1 MKAGRS
7 RIALSGTWLAILLG
21 ATAGLAL
28 VLLSRS
34 ASDWFGPRVDRSGRV
49 EILVN
54 GLAPRVSRDV
64 LLPGHGWVLSL
75 VLPDHTPEEMAQR
88 LSVVLRAERTG
99 ATLEIA
105 DRFTSED
112 GGASF
117 TIPES
122 LGLFEGLIAIRAD
135 WTDPDG
141 RRSEDWRRLR
151 IRSVLGGPPIGA
163 RQVIHFDFEVD
174 QDHDGRPDFQQDL
187 EAFGLASKDRPDLAR
202 LVADRIAAR
211 ALARVEAAYDD
222 RLDPNRTGRPRDPV
236 TVRFRLDAE
245 PGPLVTRIC
254 VGGDDPTHSDTVGHV
269 RFDRENQDRSSIECG
284 IDPVAG
290 VFPRA
295 LRAYR
300 DDPLFRE
307 TFGLFLPERQGDPI
321 GSLPEDDEWL
331 AQAALPVATA
341 DASEPDR
348 RARIDAAI
356 AVFGDALGSILAHE
370 AGHALGLVAEG
381 KPDVGLF
388 GGSRGEA
395 YAHNLDVEGNPPTE
409 AWLMNQGRSLSF
421 EQLAG
426 RGPTGPL
433 RFRPLNYA
441 YLRDRVVLA
450 EPKGKRTES
459 DPF

>member
-1 MKAGRS
+1 MNGGRS

-21 ATAGLAL
+21 AAGGLAL

-34 ASDWFGPRVDRSGRV
+34 ESDWFLHRVDRSGRV
-49 EILVN
+49 AIRIN
-54 GLAPRVSRDV
+54 GLGPRVSRDV

-75 VLPDHTPEEMAQR
+75 ALPDHTPEEMAQR

-112 GGASF
+112 GGATF

-122 LGLFEGLIAIRAD
+122 LGLYEGLIAIRAD

-163 RQVIHFDFEVD
+163 RQVIHFDFGVD
-174 QDHDGRPDFQQDL
+174 LDGDGRPDFQQDL
-187 EAFGLASKDRPDLAR
+187 EAFGLASTDRPDLAR

-222 RLDPNRTGRPRDPV
+222 RLDPNRTGLPSDPV
-236 TVRFRLDAE
+236 TVQFRLDAQ
-245 PGPLVTRIC
+245 PGPYVTRIC
-254 VGGDDPTHSDTVGHV
+254 VGGEDPTHSDTVGHV
-269 RFDRENQDRSSIECG
+269 RFDRTNQDRSSIECG
-284 IDPVAG
+284 EDPVAG
-290 VFPRA
+290 IFPRA
-295 LRAYR
+295 MRAYR
-300 DDPLFRE
+300 DDPLFRK
-307 TFGLFLPERQGDPI
+307 TFGPFLPERQGDPI
-321 GSLPEDDEWL
+321 GSLPEDARWL
-331 AQAALPVATA
+331 AQATPPGSSPDA
-341 DASEPDR
+341 DESDR
-348 RARIDAAI
+348 RAQIDEAI

-395 YAHNLDVEGNPPTE
+395 YAHNLDVDGHPPAT
-409 AWLMNQGRSLSF
+409 AWLMNDGRSLQF

-426 RGPTGPL
+426 KGPNGPL
-433 RFRPLNYA
+433 RFRALNYA
-441 YLRDRVVLA
+441 YLRDSLVLA
-450 EPKGKRTES
+450 DPKGRRSES
-459 DPF
+459 DSR